1 MTRECFA
8 AYLSLEIISCVV
20 STSTCCGSITAGWD
34 EHLYGDEGLIDG
46 LRSAVLRQ
54 LPGHHWPVRREKSSV
69 APSPHMTAADACRV
83 LVMNK
88 GRPASAAL
96 ALTAQ

>member
-46 LRSAVLRQ
+46 LPGPLMEWSGRAPTVPERQ
-54 LPGHHWPVRREKSSV
+54 AGMGIKE
-69 APSPHMTAADACRV
+69 
-83 LVMNK
+83 
-88 GRPASAAL
+88 
-96 ALTAQ
+96 